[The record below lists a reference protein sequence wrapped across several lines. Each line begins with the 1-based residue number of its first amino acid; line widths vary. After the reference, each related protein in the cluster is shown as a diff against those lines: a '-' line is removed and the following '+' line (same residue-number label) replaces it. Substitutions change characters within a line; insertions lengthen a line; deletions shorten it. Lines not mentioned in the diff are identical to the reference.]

1 MVQMS
6 DDSWGFVLIV
16 VFDIVVDVT
25 IVIYIVVFDIVVDVT
40 IVIYIVVDIGS
51 KDCGGPDE

>member
-1 MVQMS
+1 MS

-25 IVIYIVVFDIVVDVT
+25 IVIYIV
-40 IVIYIVVDIGS
+40 S

>member
-1 MVQMS
+1 MS